1 MQYLKCSTTKGT
13 ADQNHVRNKR
23 EKLRNEIIKFCNT
36 HIHFY
41 KCRACSM
48 EFNGRKDI
56 EKKKR
61 KIYTEILMG
70 RKLRELSS
78 CK

>member
-56 EKKKR
+56 EKKKE
-61 KIYTEILMG
+61 KSIQKFSWE
-70 RKLRELSS
+70 EN
-78 CK
+78 